1 MLSTPSLFT
10 EGIANRLGQHL
21 DQVELLVVDSRDPD
35 AVARTLAAKPDVI
48 LFEAQDGNVECA
60 CPLIHLLAAAPL
72 VRVIRL
78 DAGNEQVRLLTSEQK
93 AVSEPMDLINTVLTP
108 A

>member
-1 MLSTPSLFT
+1 M
-10 EGIANRLGQHL
+10 RQHL
-21 DQVELLVVDSRDPD
+21 DQVDLHVVNSQDAD
-35 AVARTLAAKPDVI
+35 AVARTLAIKPDVI

-60 CPLIHLLAAAPL
+60 CPLVDLLAAAPL

-78 DAGNEQVRLLTSEQK
+78 DVGNEQVRLLTSEQK
-93 AVSEPMDLINTVLTP
+93 AVSEPIDLISMVLTP